1 MRPHIKKNLENLSKE
16 QLIYIINQL
25 YSFYNGV
32 GNMCLSVSKMHLEPN
47 EAINDIREL
56 CNDIQYDVKLRDE
69 HIGDYINMKLGKI
82 TPEELRK
89 IILGIDNEEN
99 ND

>member
-1 MRPHIKKNLENLSKE
+1 MRPDIKENLENLSKE
-16 QLIYIINQL
+16 QLIYIIDQL
-25 YSFYNGV
+25 YSFYKRIGEICVNE
-32 GNMCLSVSKMHLEPN
+32 SKLHLTSK
-47 EAINDIREL
+47 EAIAIIREKS
-56 CNDIQYDVKLRDE
+56 NDIQYDVKLRDE

-89 IILGIDNEEN
+89 IILGIDKEEN

>member
-1 MRPHIKKNLENLSKE
+1 MRPSIKKNLENLNKE
-16 QLIYIINQL
+16 QLIYIIDKFNHL
-25 YSFYNGV
+25 YAIISEICV
-32 GNMCLSVSKMHLEPN
+32 SESKMHIESK
-47 EAINDIREL
+47 EAIYGIREL
-56 CNDIQYDVKLRDE
+56 CNDIQYEVDIKSE

-89 IILGIDNEEN
+89 IILGIDKEEN